1 MVQISHK
8 SSMVEKSNTVIII
21 VTYNP
26 SIILFK
32 YLLEQCRLLAFR
44 IIVVDNG
51 SGVKPVCEGSDFL
64 ISDRN
69 KGIAWALNI
78 GIHYALRYNPK
89 YIITFDQDSIPATN
103 ILDAYNVVL
112 KDLGSSVGLISGG
125 FALQS
130 SEVYF
135 PIRYK
140 DSINLIT
147 SGTLHNVEI
156 FKKVGLYEEKLFI
169 DSVDFDFVMRVHK
182 AGFSTIRIQNDI
194 IKHKIGDPLSK
205 RILGIMVTSS
215 NHNEV
220 RRYYQA
226 RNLVYLTRRYGLCY
240 PRQILNFNYYYYF
253 KILPKMCLVERPLL
267 NKLKATLKGLRDG
280 LFFR

>member
-1 MVQISHK
+1 MVQTSLE
-8 SSMVEKSNTVIII
+8 SSMVEKGNTIVVI

-26 SIILFK
+26 SIIIQ
-32 YLLEQCRLLAFR
+32 YLVEQCRLFAFR

-51 SGVKPVCEGSDFL
+51 SEIIPKCEDSDLL

-69 KGIAWALNI
+69 KGIAWALNT
-78 GIHYALRYNPK
+78 GIHYALRYSPK

-103 ILDAYNVVL
+103 ILEAYNAIL
-112 KDLGSSVGLISGG
+112 KDFGSSVGLISGG
-125 FALQS
+125 FALLS
-130 SEVYF
+130 SEVDF

-147 SGTLHNVEI
+147 SGMLHNVEI

-182 AGFSTIRIQNDI
+182 AGFSTIQIQNDI

-226 RNLVYLTRRYGLCY
+226 RNLVYLTRKYGLYY